1 MDFLIRTRVGRLEP
15 NADVF
20 LDEERGQV
28 VVTLELAGADPETL
42 TLALDDRLLVV
53 SGRRLERA
61 RRGRSG
67 TFVQKEIACGEF
79 GKQIVLPVPVEYE
92 NAHASLSDGMLTVVL
107 PIAATAY
114 LQIPRTELR
123 IMVTRTHS

>member
-1 MDFLIRTRVGRLEP
+1 MDFLIRTRLGRLEP

-28 VVTLELAGADPETL
+28 VVTLEMAGAEPDTL
-42 TLALDDRLLVV
+42 SVALDDRHLAI
-53 SGRRLERA
+53 SGRRRERTG
-61 RRGRSG
+61 RGRSG
-67 TFVQKEIACGEF
+67 SFVQKEIAYGEF
-79 GKQIVLPVPVEYE
+79 AKHIPLPVPVEYE
-92 NAHASLSDGMLTVVL
+92 NAHAALAEGMLTIVL